1 MTYFA
6 NLFVK
11 FSLTFSL
18 ALTLAIGLFVGA
30 FALSSPALAHKVI
43 ASAYAD
49 GDAIEGEIGFSNGT
63 MAKNVVVEVL
73 DDSGAKLG
81 EVTTDE
87 EGIFRYQPTK
97 AIALTFRADL
107 GQGHVALYRMTEDEL
122 PQMDGASVTQQ
133 TSTPAPSVSSQD
145 APSSSNT
152 AALGL
157 SESAI
162 ASLVQQSIKAEM
174 AALQSDLRKAVRLE
188 TKPLRKEIAAYKEK
202 NDLQTILGG
211 VGYIIGLFGIGFYV
225 VARREANKVKKVAS

>member
-1 MTYFA
+1 MTFFG

-11 FSLTFSL
+11 FSLILS
-18 ALTLAIGLFVGA
+18 LAIGLFVGA
-30 FALSSPALAHKVI
+30 FALSSPAFAHKVI

-63 MAKNVVVEVL
+63 MAKNVVVEIL
-73 DDSGAKLG
+73 DDSGTKLG
-81 EVTTDE
+81 EVTTDG

-107 GQGHVALYRMTEDEL
+107 GQGHVAVYRMTEDDL
-122 PQMDGASVTQQ
+122 PQMDGASVTQE
-133 TSTPAPSVSSQD
+133 TSTPASSVSSQD
-145 APSSSNT
+145 ATSSSDT
-152 AALGL
+152 AALVM

-162 ASLVQQSIKAEM
+162 ASLVQHIIKAEM

-225 VARREANKVKKVAS
+225 VARREANKVKKVTS